1 MYLYSSFKNAIN
13 VAPLRGLWT
22 GRLRL
27 ALARLAAEGFQPLP
41 PLPPPPPL
49 RPSLSPHTA
58 LRRFYHR
65 SLGLYLDMRIPTYL

>member
-1 MYLYSSFKNAIN
+1 MNHFMYLYSSFKNAIN

-41 PLPPPPPL
+41 PLAPPL
-49 RPSLSPHTA
+49 HLSVPPSPRTLPFAGSITG
-58 LRRFYHR
+58 L
-65 SLGLYLDMRIPTYL
+65 LGYI